1 MKISVQ
7 AVIEVLGRPA
17 EHLTDALNQLV
28 GAIGAEKGI
37 VVREKLVHEP
47 TKAEGA
53 DDLFT
58 NFAEVTIDCDSI
70 DSYFL
75 FVFRYMP
82 SHIEI
87 LSPEH
92 LTLTNLEFTDFANRI
107 SGRLHEYDALAKK
120 ALFERNLFM
129 NKLKEVSPQALQ
141 DLLQAPQP
149 QTSAEQTKK
158 EKKKSSKKAKKKK

>member
-1 MKISVQ
+1 MKLSVQ

-37 VVREKLVHEP
+37 VVREKLGHEP

-129 NKLKEVSPQALQ
+129 NKLKEVAPQALQ
-141 DLLQAPQP
+141 DLLQAPQH